1 MSTYTS
7 IASQTLSSASSIFT
21 FSNIPQD
28 YVDLVLVFNYKSNS
42 VNQPTLLL
50 SFNGSSTGYS
60 GTQLYGN
67 GSTVGSN
74 KNTNAS
80 YISIARAV
88 GTPTTSG
95 ATATIIINLMN
106 YANSSR
112 YKTVLARTASTESG
126 TEADVGL
133 WQSASPI
140 TSIKL
145 TTPTSNDF
153 AAGSTITLYGIQAGT
168 PKAQGGNI
176 VTTDGT
182 YWYHAFLGS
191 GTFVPNQALTAD
203 YLIVA
208 GGGGAMGNISGG
220 GGAGGV
226 RAFTSQSFS
235 ANTVYPVLVGAGG
248 TGGGAVYF
256 TPDATEGGNT
266 TFKGTSVTGGGHG
279 QYGAGAAG
287 NGGSGGGI
295 RSNGTYGT
303 GNAGGYSPA
312 EGNNGSGNTNAVHG
326 GGGGGAGAAGGNGPG
341 GAGTQTYNSIN
352 FSTWLTA
359 TNTGSSSYVAG
370 GGGGTQAF
378 STGTYSGGIGGGGTG
393 AADNTDGGNG
403 VANTGSGGG
412 GGGYYNGVRPGAGG
426 AGGSGLVIV
435 RYTV

>member
-1 MSTYTS
+1 MSTYTP
-7 IASQTLSSASSIFT
+7 IVSQTLSASASSVT
-21 FSNIPQD
+21 FNNIPQNYTDLILVTRSTTSVGGRD
-28 YVDLVLVFNYKSNS
+28 YNLRFNNDSSSLY
-42 VNQPTLLL
+42 
-50 SFNGSSTGYS
+50 SSTIM
-60 GTQLYGN
+60 
-67 GSTVGSN
+67 VG
-74 KNTNAS
+74 
-80 YISIARAV
+80 
-88 GTPTTSG
+88 SG
-95 ATATIIINLMN
+95 ATATSTRFSNLGNTALYTVSGTSTTNPGLVITHLMN
-106 YANSSR
+106 YSNSTT
-112 YKTVLARTASTESG
+112 YKTIIQRGNEPAGEVTSGISLYRSTNPITRIDIYASTGSG
-126 TEADVGL
+126 N
-133 WQSASPI
+133 WNS
-140 TSIKL
+140 
-145 TTPTSNDF
+145 
-153 AAGSTITLYGIQAGT
+153 GSTFSLYGIEAST

-182 YWYHAFLGS
+182 YWYHAFKAS
-191 GTFVPNQALTAD
+191 GTFTPNQALTAD

-226 RAFTSQSFS
+226 RAFTSQSFN
-235 ANTVYPVLVGAGG
+235 ANTVYSVVVGAGG
-248 TGGGAVYF
+248 TGGGAIYF
-256 TPDATEGGNT
+256 APDATEGGNT

-279 QYGAGAAG
+279 QYGAGVAG

-295 RSNGTYGT
+295 RASGTYGT
-303 GNAGGYSPA
+303 GNAGGYSPV
-312 EGNNGSGNTNAVHG
+312 EGYNGSGNTNAVHG

-359 TNTGSSSYVAG
+359 TSTGSSSYVAG

-403 VANTGSGGG
+403 VTNTGSGGG
-412 GGGYYNGVRPGAGG
+412 GGGYYNGVRPGIGG